1 MYEMK
6 IDSLR
11 LALQNIRFTVIPR
24 PIDACGSRVKYKLGI
39 GSK

>member
-11 LALQNIRFTVIPR
+11 LALQNIRFITVIPR
-24 PIDACGSRVKYKLGI
+24 PIDALGHE
-39 GSK
+39 